1 MRLKITK
8 YQKLVFK
15 GEFKAK
21 VRLADMTLSNKP
33 QHIHKARKMFHNIE
47 KVLTRKSLHINIEP
61 KKNETRW
68 SYDSTVQSI
77 FLSKFFSCIKK
88 CCTIHQPDIIK
99 KARKGLKKKRLLKS
113 IKIFLSGEEKSKIEN
128 MVANNIK
135 VSLKLKKAHRVQK
148 KS

>member
-33 QHIHKARKMFHNIE
+33 QHIHKAKKMFHNME
-47 KVLTRKSLHINIEP
+47 KVLTRKFLHINIEP
-61 KKNETRW
+61 KKKETRW

-88 CCTIHQPDIIK
+88 CKIHHPAIIK
-99 KARKGLKKKRLLKS
+99 KARKGFKKKAL
-113 IKIFLSGEEKSKIEN
+113 EKYQ
-128 MVANNIK
+128 
-135 VSLKLKKAHRVQK
+135 KLKNQK
-148 KS
+148 LRIWLQTI